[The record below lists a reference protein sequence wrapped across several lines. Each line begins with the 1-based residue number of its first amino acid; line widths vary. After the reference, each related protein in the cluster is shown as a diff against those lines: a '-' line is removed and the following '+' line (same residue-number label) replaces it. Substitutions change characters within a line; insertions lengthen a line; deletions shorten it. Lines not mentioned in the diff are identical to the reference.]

1 MGPPSQSG
9 PELTSELQNKIRDFG
24 YSNHD
29 IHNSGSLLRTTDL
42 YSSQESTFVGSPTET
57 RPIFQ
62 GDANRKYK
70 EFVRRLPSWVCI
82 DTLVHTFFSNI
93 NWQYD
98 LLDEEHFREQLS
110 AWGKLSYSDL
120 QEGFGILQLGTLV
133 FPALLFQVLAQAL
146 LFHPPADEK
155 INSLMTMAD
164 MTFQDLGSEY
174 SDIGADLL
182 ILLGK
187 TNITIDIVQAGLLR
201 ASFLKSSGT
210 VVEAWHAL
218 GAAIR
223 DAQEIGLHKG
233 RIVSHH
239 SAGETKSEKQRSSFV
254 GHKVWTILHIWDV
267 HMAVVLG
274 RPIATD
280 LQIDQFASTI
290 QDKGSRQEIFSH
302 WQTEID
308 PPRPFDIILAGYN
321 VAYRY
326 FKDIHQIENN
336 GAHTQDYSVVEHI
349 HSAIK
354 KNLESLPSWC
364 RLENPDTKFDRLH
377 GCQWLPAAREGLSS
391 LIHLVLLTLH
401 RPFIF
406 FVANSRTEALKAGI
420 SILRAQE
427 RLFEQSE
434 PHQHKVFNSVY
445 ASFDAIVL
453 IAALCLVFPNNHYEL
468 RAECIDVIENGM
480 RRLGIIGQFNSMAS
494 SAHGVVYS
502 LYHRLRHQPG
512 IPGSIEDA
520 TAVPSNSKWTTPNS
534 DMLTSNGEQS
544 ELALDV
550 ILPPRPTHDLF
561 FDHVSSTQIPFVDT
575 SDGILVDP
583 LTANITENWDFEGAF
598 SDSSFWSFMNDF
610 NH

>member
-1 MGPPSQSG
+1 M
-9 PELTSELQNKIRDFG
+9 
-24 YSNHD
+24 
-29 IHNSGSLLRTTDL
+29 HNSGSLLRTTEL
-42 YSSQESTFVGSPTET
+42 YSGQESSYVGSPAANQ
-57 RPIFQ
+57 PLFQ

-70 EFVRRLPSWVCI
+70 ELVRQLPSRVCI
-82 DTLVHTFFSNI
+82 DALVQTFFSNI

-98 LLDEEHFREQLS
+98 LLEEAFFKEQL
-110 AWGKLSYSDL
+110 ATWGKLSYSDL
-120 QEGFGILQLGTLV
+120 QEGFGRLELGILV

-146 LFHPPADEK
+146 LFHPPDDEK
-155 INSLMTMAD
+155 IKSLMTMAD

-174 SDIGADLL
+174 SDIGAELL

-187 TNITIDIVQAGLLR
+187 KNITIDLVQAGLLR

-223 DAQEIGLHKG
+223 DAQEIGLHTG
-233 RIVSHH
+233 RIISDQ
-239 SAGETKSEKQRSSFV
+239 SPGYTKDEKQRISLV
-254 GHKVWTILHIWDV
+254 GHKVWVVLHIWDI

-274 RPIATD
+274 RPIMTD
-280 LQIDQFASTI
+280 LQIDRFANTI
-290 QDKGSRQEIFSH
+290 QDEGDRQELFSH
-302 WQTEID
+302 WQNEVD
-308 PPRPFDIILAGYN
+308 HPRPFDIILAGYN

-364 RLENPDTKFDRLH
+364 RLDNPDTKFDRLH
-377 GCQWLPAAREGLSS
+377 ACQWLPVAREGLSS
-391 LIHLVLLTLH
+391 LINLVLLTLH

-434 PHQHKVFNSVY
+434 PHQHKVFNPVY

-453 IAALCLVFPNNHYEL
+453 IAALCLVFPNHHYEL
-468 RAECIDVIENGM
+468 RADCIDVIEKGM

-494 SAHGVVYS
+494 SAHGVVCS
-502 LYHRLRHQPG
+502 LYHRLRHQLGNPE
-512 IPGSIEDA
+512 IIEDA
-520 TAVPSNSKWTTPNS
+520 TAVSSNSKWTTPNS
-534 DMLTSNGEQS
+534 DMDTSNGAQS
-544 ELALDV
+544 EITLDT

-561 FDHVSSTQIPFVDT
+561 FDHVSSAQVPFVDI
-575 SDGILVDP
+575 SDGITMDS
-583 LTANITENWDFEGAF
+583 LTASITDNWDFEGAF